1 MILKGAV
8 YVVCIFAHIIILFFF
23 VNPSRMGNIKWS
35 RTHGHG
41 DIETACESVEHQ
53 AQILDEGM
61 QLGQGPVL

>member
-1 MILKGAV
+1 
-8 YVVCIFAHIIILFFF
+8 
-23 VNPSRMGNIKWS
+23 MGNIKWS